1 MYLFQAYL
9 DVVSQSLS
17 CSMVFH
23 VFCAYVYL
31 FPACVGFSHLM
42 QQILN
47 GHNKGHPM
55 SPSHCV
61 VSYGKLMLCII
72 WQNGFFIVNFLMLF
86 LSDSNFQIVYLK
98 KEKSTNMIQYES
110 HIHDSASCTQQ
121 SPM

>member
-1 MYLFQAYL
+1 
-9 DVVSQSLS
+9 
-17 CSMVFH
+17 
-23 VFCAYVYL
+23 
-31 FPACVGFSHLM
+31 
-42 QQILN
+42 
-47 GHNKGHPM
+47 M
-55 SPSHCV
+55 SPSHHV

-121 SPM
+121 TPCENKSAAAIFCLSDACKEQL